1 MVYASGHEPA
11 IALALVGE
19 PIIISLEVFL
29 GYAGRALMTTKPTKK
44 KKKKKPT
51 PQTSFPASL
60 AQFLKSPP
68 VIYLEKENG
77 VGQVKILSHQPPG
90 MKFE

>member
-44 KKKKKPT
+44 KKKKSLLHKL
-51 PQTSFPASL
+51 ASL
-60 AQFLKSPP
+60 HPL
-68 VIYLEKENG
+68 
-77 VGQVKILSHQPPG
+77 LS
-90 MKFE
+90 F